1 MTDEL
6 LIPYG
11 VSDDRFLQRK
21 AAKGQITKRE
31 IRALSISFLKLLKSS
46 VVWDIGSATGSI
58 AIEASKIAYEGQIY
72 AIEKDLEH
80 MHLLETN
87 IRKHSAKNVSV
98 ISGEAPCALRA
109 LPRPDSV
116 FIGGHGGLLEEI
128 IDCAISELKDNG
140 SIVLNFASV
149 ERSVRAYN
157 ILKDANMVPD
167 YLSVNISRG
176 RELADKSLVLSPI
189 NPIFI
194 VSGVKTK

>member
-11 VSDDRFLQRK
+11 VSDDSFLQRK
-21 AAKGQITKRE
+21 PAKGQITKRE
-31 IRALSISFLKLLKSS
+31 IRALSISFLKLMKSS

-128 IDCAISELKDNG
+128 IDCAISELNDNG

-194 VSGVKTK
+194 VSGVKN

>member
-1 MTDEL
+1 
-6 LIPYG
+6 
-11 VSDDRFLQRK
+11 
-21 AAKGQITKRE
+21 
-31 IRALSISFLKLLKSS
+31 
-46 VVWDIGSATGSI
+46 
-58 AIEASKIAYEGQIY
+58 
-72 AIEKDLEH
+72 
-80 MHLLETN
+80 
-87 IRKHSAKNVSV
+87 V

-128 IDCAISELKDNG
+128 IDCAISELNDNG

-194 VSGVKTK
+194 VSGVKN

>member
-128 IDCAISELKDNG
+128 IDCAISELKDN
-140 SIVLNFASV
+140 V
-149 ERSVRAYN
+149 
-157 ILKDANMVPD
+157 
-167 YLSVNISRG
+167 
-176 RELADKSLVLSPI
+176 
-189 NPIFI
+189 PIFLFCI
-194 VSGVKTK
+194 LLSR